1 MNTQDGIELVRG
13 SGNVFQDLGFPDAQ
27 TRQLRA
33 QLAAEIIGVLR
44 RRDISQ
50 REAARLTGL
59 AQADISKIQNA
70 KLKGFT
76 LDRLVTVLARLGRR
90 VEMKVVR
97 ERRRRRA
104 EQA

>member
-1 MNTQDGIELVRG
+1 MNADDGFELIRG
-13 SGNVFQDLGFPDAQ
+13 SGNVFEDLGFPNAQ

-44 RRDISQ
+44 RRDLSQ
-50 REAARLTGL
+50 RQAAKLTGL

-70 KLKGFT
+70 KLRGFT

-90 VEMKVVR
+90 VDVKVVR
-97 ERRRRRA
+97 ERRRRSA
-104 EQA
+104 

>member
-1 MNTQDGIELVRG
+1 MKADEDIELVRG

-44 RRDISQ
+44 RRGISQ
-50 REAARLTGL
+50 REAAKLAGL

-70 KLKGFT
+70 KLGGFT

-97 ERRRRRA
+97 ERRA
-104 EQA
+104 I